1 MINIDQSKVVT
12 HVDVAYTEKR
22 NLEPWC
28 PTCGASENHPYR
40 TDRVLIRG
48 FKVDDWSQ
56 CLVCS
61 GYYDSDL
68 NETPENHDPD
78 KGWF

>member
-1 MINIDQSKVVT
+1 MARVVIT
-12 HVDVAYTEKR
+12 HQTITIPR
-22 NLEPWC
+22 SLEPWC
-28 PTCGASENHPYR
+28 PTCGASEDHPHR

-48 FKVDDWSQ
+48 FKVDEWSQ

-68 NETPENHDPD
+68 NEQQHKHDPD
-78 KGWF
+78 KGWFC